1 MQWRRHCM
9 NTHQCKQLLGV
20 IMGDKNSTLLAVL
33 AVATLT
39 LAAGAQAAGTLT
51 GQVGI
56 QLTIS
61 TGCTVG
67 NGTATGG
74 TNQWGTLNFGNYA
87 DLTSVINGT
96 VLGANGTSAVTVT
109 CSTGLSP
116 TLSLNGGLAATGG
129 LRTMTSSGNSIPYR
143 LYSDTARTTEIAI
156 NTPITLG
163 TGTTA
168 QNIPIYGRVLPADQ
182 TSTTPAAGTYND
194 TVVATLS
201 W

>member
-1 MQWRRHCM
+1 MQHRCM
-9 NTHQCKQLLGV
+9 STHPCKQLLGV
-20 IMGDKNSTLLAVL
+20 IMGEKNSLLLAIL
-33 AVATLT
+33 AAATLT
-39 LAAGAQAAGTLT
+39 LATGAQAAGNLT
-51 GQVGI
+51 GQLGVS
-56 QLTIS
+56 LTIS

-67 NGTATGG
+67 NGTVTGG
-74 TNQWGTLNFGNYA
+74 TNLWGNLNFGNYA

-96 VLGANGTSAVTVT
+96 LLGANGTSAVTVT

-129 LRTMTSSGNSIPYR
+129 VRAMTSSGNSIHYR
-143 LYSDTARTTEIAI
+143 LYSDTARTTEITI
-156 NTPITLG
+156 NSPVTLG